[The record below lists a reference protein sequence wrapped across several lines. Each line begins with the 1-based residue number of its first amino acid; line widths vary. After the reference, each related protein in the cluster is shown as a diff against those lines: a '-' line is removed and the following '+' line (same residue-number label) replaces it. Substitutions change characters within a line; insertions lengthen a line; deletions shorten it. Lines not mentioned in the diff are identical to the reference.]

1 MECNLSQ
8 RLQINSCVV
17 NELFLKLLLS
27 FPHSE
32 NRFISFSWS
41 YRGNDDFRAS
51 RPGPLFPGFLQLS
64 EYQLEKGLLVAGK
77 EMTDLIN
84 HLT

>member
-8 RLQINSCVV
+8 LLQINSCVV

-51 RPGPLFPGFLQLS
+51 RPGPLFPGFLQPS